1 MCTARRGGPRTLS
14 RTTGAN
20 YDCAFVKNTLLHQ
33 SLIVKSQKKKV
44 GLVIRPGLT
53 SVRVILLRRCVALNI
68 SVHGLQGHINGT
80 SVDGDDS
87 DVEGVG
93 GPNGGGGYHRD
104 DEDDRH
110 RSLAVTEIGV
120 IPPPPMFRY
129 FGK

>member
-1 MCTARRGGPRTLS
+1 M
-14 RTTGAN
+14 
-20 YDCAFVKNTLLHQ
+20 
-33 SLIVKSQKKKV
+33 
-44 GLVIRPGLT
+44 T

-129 FGK
+129 SLVPIRRHVPINSHSSRHGT

>member
-1 MCTARRGGPRTLS
+1 M
-14 RTTGAN
+14 
-20 YDCAFVKNTLLHQ
+20 
-33 SLIVKSQKKKV
+33 
-44 GLVIRPGLT
+44 IRPCLT
-53 SVRVILLRRCVALNI
+53 SGWAILLRRCVYI

-93 GPNGGGGYHRD
+93 GPGNGGGGYHRD

-129 FGK
+129 LGK

>member
-1 MCTARRGGPRTLS
+1 M
-14 RTTGAN
+14 
-20 YDCAFVKNTLLHQ
+20 
-33 SLIVKSQKKKV
+33 
-44 GLVIRPGLT
+44 GLVIRPELT
-53 SVRVILLRRCVALNI
+53 SVWFILLMRCVDI